1 MSGYTG
7 PAGRDPADQGRPSQ
21 DPPTGPIDHGA
32 PTGPMKR
39 PAFPGLPPGHGYQDP
54 AAGPVPGYQGGPGY
68 QQPVA
73 GPVPGYQGPG
83 QQGPDPGPRRG
94 HALRNTIIVV
104 VALLVVLVALDRLA
118 VFFVQG
124 KIASEIQDQGFPSK
138 PDVSVH
144 GFPFLTQ
151 VISRHFQDVQISS
164 KPVKEGPVVIK
175 SINANMSDVRM
186 NSGYSSGTVGHL
198 SGHGVIT
205 FGSLSNALGSLVGG
219 DVGDLIGNAG
229 LTLKPVGSHEVK
241 ASIDVLVASGSA
253 TWRITRVNGH
263 KIKVHLVSSN
273 GLPSD
278 LLDSVRDIA
287 VPVPQLPLG
296 MKIQSVIVTP
306 DGISIRVIGNHV
318 AFGS

>member
-1 MSGYTG
+1 
-7 PAGRDPADQGRPSQ
+7 
-21 DPPTGPIDHGA
+21 
-32 PTGPMKR
+32 
-39 PAFPGLPPGHGYQDP
+39 
-54 AAGPVPGYQGGPGY
+54 VPGYQGGPGY
-68 QQPVA
+68 QQPAA

-83 QQGPDPGPRRG
+83 QQGPGQQGPDPGRRRG

-164 KPVKEGPVVIK
+164 EPVKEGPVVIK
-175 SINANMSDVRM
+175 SINAEMSDVRM

-205 FGSLSNALGSLVGG
+205 FGSLSNALGALVGG
-219 DVGDLIGNAG
+219 DLGDLIGNAG

-296 MKIQSVIVTP
+296 MKIKSVIVTP

>member
-1 MSGYTG
+1 MS
-7 PAGRDPADQGRPSQ
+7 GRDPTGQ
-21 DPPTGPIDHGA
+21 DPGNQEPPTGPIDHGA
-32 PTGPMKR
+32 PTGPMSR
-39 PAFPGLPPGHGYQDP
+39 PQFAAPPPGPAYQAPPPGPGPAAYQDP
-54 AAGPVPGYQGGPGY
+54 AYRNPGPARP
-68 QQPVA
+68 
-73 GPVPGYQGPG
+73 
-83 QQGPDPGPRRG
+83 PRRG
-94 HALRNTIIVV
+94 HALRNTIIVL
-104 VALLVVLVALDRLA
+104 VALLVVLVALDRAA

-138 PDVSVH
+138 PDVTVH

-164 KPVKEGPVVIK
+164 KPVREGPVVIQ

-186 NSGYSSGTVGHL
+186 NSGYSAGTVGHL

-205 FGSLSNALGSLVGG
+205 FGSLSNALGSVVGG
-219 DVGDLIGNAG
+219 DLSSLIGNTG
-229 LTLKPVGSHEVK
+229 LTLKPAGKHEVK

-253 TWRITRVNGH
+253 TWRITRVNGRE
-263 KIKVHLVSSN
+263 INVRLVSSN
-273 GLPSD
+273 GLPAQ
-278 LLDSVRDIA
+278 LLDSVRNIT

-306 DGISIRVIGNHV
+306 SGISIRVTGNNV

>member
-7 PAGRDPADQGRPSQ
+7 PAGQDPANQGPQSHE
-21 DPPTGPIDHGA
+21 PPTGPINHGA
-32 PTGPMKR
+32 PTGPMNR
-39 PAFPGLPPGHGYQDP
+39 PQFPVAPPGRGYQGP
-54 AAGPVPGYQGGPGY
+54 AAGQG
-68 QQPVA
+68 
-73 GPVPGYQGPG
+73 PGYQGPG
-83 QQGPDPGPRRG
+83 YQGPAAGQDPGQPGPGYPDPPSPGPRRG

-186 NSGYSSGTVGHL
+186 NAGYSSGTVGHL

-205 FGSLSNALGSLVGG
+205 FGSLSNALGSVVGG
-219 DVGDLIGNAG
+219 DLSSLIGNAG
-229 LTLKPVGSHEVK
+229 LTLKPVGKHEVK

-253 TWRITRVNGH
+253 TWRITRVNGR
-263 KIKVHLVSSN
+263 KIRVRLISSN

-278 LLDSVRDIA
+278 LLDSVRDIS

>member
-1 MSGYTG
+1 MSGFTG
-7 PAGRDPADQGRPSQ
+7 PPGQDPANQGPQSQ

-32 PTGPMKR
+32 PTGPMNR
-39 PAFPGLPPGHGYQDP
+39 PQFPGPPPGPGYQDP
-54 AAGPVPGYQGGPGY
+54 VAGQGPGYPGPGY

-73 GPVPGYQGPG
+73 GPVPGYQGPMNPS
-83 QQGPDPGPRRG
+83 QRRG
-94 HALRNTIIVV
+94 HALRNMIIVV
-104 VALLVVLVALDRLA
+104 VALLAVLVGIDRLA

-124 KIASEIQDQGFPSK
+124 KIASEIQNQGFPSK
-138 PDVSVH
+138 PDVTVH

-151 VISRHFQDVQISS
+151 VVSRHFQNVQISS
-164 KPVKEGPVVIK
+164 KPVQEGPVEIK
-175 SINANMSDVRM
+175 TINADMSDVRM
-186 NSGYSSGTVGHL
+186 NSGYSGGTIGHL

-219 DVGDLIGNAG
+219 DLSSLIGNAG

-253 TWRITRVNGH
+253 TWRITRVNGN
-263 KIKVHLVSSN
+263 KIKVHLVSSH

-278 LLDSVRDIA
+278 LLSSVRNIP
-287 VPVPQLPLG
+287 VPIPQLPLG

-306 DGISIRVIGNHV
+306 DGISIRVTGNHV